1 VGKKAWFCI
10 WFIVVGVNLVRPQS
24 CSAANFA
31 DTLRPRSLQRSY
43 AIESSEATI
52 SGDHIVLIEFLSRV
66 QWHLFPFWIVFGN
79 TNLRSIYEF
88 YNITVIR
95 VRPSERKDRHLEV
108 GHRPN
113 NNKSK
118 TLQSRDT
125 SPPAAEAE
133 AEPHQQHK
141 LRQTMDA
148 LTICAGAC
156 GGALARNAISNK
168 LASSS
173 PYNVLVVNVAGS
185 LFLGGLMGIPQQNS
199 LPRPPPTSIV
209 LSNRMQLLLGVGFAG
224 SFTTMSSYAVGVV
237 ELVESARY
245 ARAGVYLLATN
256 FGSVGAASI
265 GYALMKNVFLK
276 K

>member
-1 VGKKAWFCI
+1 
-10 WFIVVGVNLVRPQS
+10 
-24 CSAANFA
+24 
-31 DTLRPRSLQRSY
+31 
-43 AIESSEATI
+43 
-52 SGDHIVLIEFLSRV
+52 
-66 QWHLFPFWIVFGN
+66 
-79 TNLRSIYEF
+79 
-88 YNITVIR
+88 
-95 VRPSERKDRHLEV
+95 
-108 GHRPN
+108 
-113 NNKSK
+113 
-118 TLQSRDT
+118 
-125 SPPAAEAE
+125 
-133 AEPHQQHK
+133 
-141 LRQTMDA
+141 MDA